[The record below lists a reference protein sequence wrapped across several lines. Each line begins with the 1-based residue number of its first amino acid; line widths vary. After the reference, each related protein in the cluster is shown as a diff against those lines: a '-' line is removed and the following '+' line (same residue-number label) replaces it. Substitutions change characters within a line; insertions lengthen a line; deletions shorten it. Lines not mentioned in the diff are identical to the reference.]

1 MFLASHVC
9 ASQEADDEE
18 DGTAPTEAAAE
29 VHPTPGPAEA
39 RPVEPAAPA
48 AEKSPTVT
56 SVPTTLPAAMEFE
69 GQAGTDMLTDR
80 TPAPGTPETPGTI
93 GEQALEPPLLSP
105 PAAEKEASMVETTE
119 LPPVGEVAETE
130 SDSRDIA
137 PAAESTLSTVIASF
151 TDRLVAKVS
160 EVVDGDAATRGSPP
174 DPDQSP
180 RPAAAAPAVD
190 GVASFSKDLV
200 PAPGGPEV
208 ADVTLL
214 AAADTENADA
224 ADADYAGAET
234 MATEQ
239 PPVRVNSR
247 RVDGRVLCPDPT
259 CGRTFGTDSAL
270 YGHMRIHGGATQS
283 KRSRS
288 LTVEPTQQ
296 RLSTMDGDDSDTSS
310 PAPKVRRISRTPA
323 LSIDGA
329 FDLDDGDT
337 VFSENAV
344 GRSGAHDWR
353 QRPTR
358 TTMSLP
364 TARWQADRRQRRAIL
379 RRGSSMG
386 RSREAFC
393 SHMTSGSAMTS
404 RPT

>member
-1 MFLASHVC
+1 
-9 ASQEADDEE
+9 
-18 DGTAPTEAAAE
+18 
-29 VHPTPGPAEA
+29 
-39 RPVEPAAPA
+39 
-48 AEKSPTVT
+48 
-56 SVPTTLPAAMEFE
+56 
-69 GQAGTDMLTDR
+69 
-80 TPAPGTPETPGTI
+80 
-93 GEQALEPPLLSP
+93 
-105 PAAEKEASMVETTE
+105 MVETTE

-151 TDRLVAKVS
+151 IDRLVAKVS
-160 EVVDGDAATRGSPP
+160 EVVDGDTATRGSPP

-393 SHMTSGSAMTS
+393 SRMTSGSAMTS